1 MSENHIRAISTALAL
16 LDRALCEFDYWAKG
30 NEIRSV
36 LYEIQNPLSTAQGRT
51 ISRLLEEMLT
61 ILRETRDTLNLE
73 RSVRSADK
81 MIVSSCSI
89 LWVSLAEIEGRYLGR
104 YGEAPAGLA
113 EYLDPKLAVLT
124 KKLRAIAGVAA
135 VGGSHK

>member
-1 MSENHIRAISTALAL
+1 
-16 LDRALCEFDYWAKG
+16 
-30 NEIRSV
+30 
-36 LYEIQNPLSTAQGRT
+36 
-51 ISRLLEEMLT
+51 
-61 ILRETRDTLNLE
+61 
-73 RSVRSADK
+73 